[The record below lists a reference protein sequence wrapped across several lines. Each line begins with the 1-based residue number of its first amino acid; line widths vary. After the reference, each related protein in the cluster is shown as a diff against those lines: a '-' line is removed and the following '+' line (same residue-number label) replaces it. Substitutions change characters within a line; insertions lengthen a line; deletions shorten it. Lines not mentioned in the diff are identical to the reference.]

1 LKDCVFCKIVEGSIK
16 AEKVY
21 EDDDVLAFDDITP
34 QAPVHTLVIPKK
46 HLPTL
51 NDVGPADA
59 ELIAKVTLA
68 AIRVA
73 KDKGLDKTGYRLVT
87 NCLEDGGQAVFHI
100 HTHVLGGRAMNWPPG

>member
-1 LKDCVFCKIVEGSIK
+1 LEDCIFCKIVEGAIPAK
-16 AEKVY
+16 KVY

-46 HLPTL
+46 HVATL
-51 NDVGPADA
+51 NDVGPGEAG
-59 ELIAKVTLA
+59 LMAKITLA

-73 KDKGLDKTGYRLVT
+73 KDKGLEGSGYRLVT

-100 HTHVLGGRAMNWPPG
+100 HTHVLGGRAMGWPPG